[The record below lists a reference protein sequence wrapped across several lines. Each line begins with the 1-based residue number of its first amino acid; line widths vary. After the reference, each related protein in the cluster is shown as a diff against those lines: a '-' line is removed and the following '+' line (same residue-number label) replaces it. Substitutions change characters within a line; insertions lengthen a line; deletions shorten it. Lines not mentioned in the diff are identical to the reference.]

1 METIKSVAFEYQN
14 NINIKEDLRE
24 RAIGNFAPMTF
35 KEAKH
40 QVFKDF
46 HFSFPG
52 GESSTEAQKRA
63 VNVITSIIESN
74 KGRKIVIGTHGDIM
88 TLMLNHFDNRYGYS
102 FWESTSMPDI
112 YKLTLDANKLIAVE
126 RMWGNGER

>member
-1 METIKSVAFEYQN
+1 METILYFVRHADSVFVEGSERTRGLSDQGVRDAQVVR
-14 NINIKEDLRE
+14 NILKN
-24 RAIGNFAPMTF
+24 
-35 KEAKH
+35 
-40 QVFKDF
+40 
-46 HFSFPG
+46 
-52 GESSTEAQKRA
+52 AQKRA